1 MTDKRFIAHIATEIV
16 LLFGIVLFFFR
27 QKQRLEHRIAQLEDA
42 VRKMHETLESMARIN
57 TAPVVV
63 EQPPVNYFP
72 QRRNAVV
79 FATNI
84 CSDRMCEIANS
95 QNATGSVQEVPFE
108 ELISTE
114 DLSLQAI
121 DNEIAEEL
129 SELQISATE
138 KKSDD

>member
-1 MTDKRFIAHIATEIV
+1 MADKRFIAHVATEIV

-27 QKQRLEHRIAQLEDA
+27 QKQRLEQRIAQLEDA

-57 TAPVVV
+57 APVVV
-63 EQPPVNYFP
+63 KQPPVNYFP

-95 QNATGSVQEVPFE
+95 QDATGGVQEVPFE

-129 SELQISATE
+129 SELQISPSE
-138 KKSDD
+138 KSND

>member
-27 QKQRLEHRIAQLEDA
+27 QKQRLEQRIAALEDIVHKMQRMSDFQSNSA
-42 VRKMHETLESMARIN
+42 V
-57 TAPVVV
+57 
-63 EQPPVNYFP
+63 PPVNYFP

-79 FATNI
+79 FANV
-84 CSDRMCEIANS
+84 CNERMCEIVNS
-95 QNATGSVQEVPFE
+95 QDATGVQEVPFE

-114 DLSLQAI
+114 AEDLSLQDI

-129 SELQISATE
+129 SELQISPSN
-138 KKSDD
+138 KSDD